1 MADLS
6 SKDGLMRYL
15 ETPPDDLEDEHSLAV
30 YDLAYEEIWFLP
42 NSQNYCVC
50 FVDMVDST
58 SITAEI
64 YNRQKIGQYYSIFI
78 NTMAILAKNYG
89 ARIIKNAGDAL
100 IFYFPDSSDSANEA
114 AFKDILECF
123 TTMILAR
130 DIINAKLHSE
140 GNLPSVSYRI
150 SADYGRVEVATSTS
164 SKGGEDLFGSTM
176 NICAKINLMAEPN
189 GIVIGGDLYQIIK
202 SFSSFVNNNN
212 NVYEFRELRGGYSM
226 GFDNVYTVYRVL
238 SKNNNDISE
247 IAINSVNELFTS
259 KRTSTI
265 KDIQTKQRQPP
276 SQLLQQNQQKQQQQ
290 KYSANIMVVDDEPD
304 TVFTYKHIL
313 SAEGYNVE
321 AFTDP
326 QEALKRFVQ
335 LPDPSSYYQLV
346 LLDIRMPRLN
356 GLQLFYRIKAVS
368 PATRIMFVS
377 ALDIAEELTSILPD
391 IKYDDIIK
399 KPLKR
404 EYFISKI
411 NSVLNPRPVHFESLG
426 A

>member
-1 MADLS
+1 MRRSPEHGSDNLGAEGSLS
-6 SKDGLMRYL
+6 LF
-15 ETPPDDLEDEHSLAV
+15 
-30 YDLAYEEIWFLP
+30 DLASEEISFLDRSM
-42 NSQNYCVC
+42 NCC
-50 FVDMVDST
+50 IGFVDMVNST
-58 SITAEI
+58 KVTAEI
-64 YNRQKIGQYYSIFI
+64 SDHRKIGQYYSIFI
-78 NTMAILAKNYG
+78 NTMAVLAKNYG

-100 IFYFPDSSDSANEA
+100 IFYFPDSSHTANEL

-140 GNLPSVSYRI
+140 NLPSVSYRI
-150 SADYGRVEVATSTS
+150 SADYGKVEVATSTS
-164 SKGGEDLFGSTM
+164 SKGREDLFGSTM
-176 NICAKINLMAEPN
+176 NICAKINSMAQPN

-212 NVYEFRELRGGYSM
+212 NGYEFKELRGGYSM
-226 GFDNVYTVYRVL
+226 GFDNVYPVYRVL

-335 LPDPSSYYQLV
+335 LSDPSSYYQLV

>member
-1 MADLS
+1 LEADSDDYFLS
-6 SKDGLMRYL
+6 NFELVR
-15 ETPPDDLEDEHSLAV
+15 
-30 YDLAYEEIWFLP
+30 EISFLDRSM
-42 NSQNYCVC
+42 NCC
-50 FVDMVDST
+50 IGFVNMVNST
-58 SITAEI
+58 SNVAEMVSDRRI
-64 YNRQKIGQYYSIFI
+64 IGKYYSIFI
-78 NTMAILAKNYG
+78 NTMAVLAKNYG
-89 ARIIKNAGDAL
+89 AKIVKSAGDAL
-100 IFYFPDSSDSANEA
+100 IFYFPDSSDPTNEA

-140 GNLPSVSYRI
+140 GGNLPSVSYRI
-150 SADYGRVEVATSTS
+150 SADYGKVEVATSTS
-164 SKGGEDLFGSTM
+164 SKGREDLFGSTM
-176 NICAKINLMAEPN
+176 NICAKINSMAEPN

-212 NVYEFRELRGGYSM
+212 NGYEFRELREGYYV
-226 GFDNVYTVYRVL
+226 GFSHKYPIYRVL
-238 SKNNNDISE
+238 NKNNPVE
-247 IAINSVNELFTS
+247 IGTNTINHLFNSNETS
-259 KRTSTI
+259 PFRHV
-265 KDIQTKQRQPP
+265 QAKQQ
-276 SQLLQQNQQKQQQQ
+276 SHILQQSQQKQYRQQ
-290 KYSANIMVVDDEPD
+290 KNSANIMVVDDEPD